1 LEVEKIIVAQSSV
14 GALDLL
20 LRVLYVGFLA
30 LMISGWIYL
39 LMKVSEISRNAGAI
53 AGQLELH
60 SSRLAS
66 IAESVA
72 VLARNSVAQ
81 KL

>member
-1 LEVEKIIVAQSSV
+1 MAQSSV

-30 LMISGWIYL
+30 LMISGSIYL

-53 AGQLELH
+53 AGQLELY
-60 SSRLAS
+60 SSRPHAS
-66 IAESVA
+66 SPEEAEA
-72 VLARNSVAQ
+72 HLAR
-81 KL
+81 